1 MADTRVSHLDF
12 MNVSPAMEQKNM
24 LTSKSFLGRS
34 TLCLAVIL
42 ATFNLA
48 SCTKCSGDS
57 NKSGSSTS
65 ISAPAGS
72 DFTELKIE
80 TLKPGTGA
88 AAASGKKVTVH
99 YTGTLTDGKIFDS
112 SETRKAPFTFTL
124 GQGQVIPGWEKG
136 VDGMKVGER
145 RRLSIPSAMAYG
157 EKGVGSVIPP
167 NAPLVF
173 EVELLS
179 VE

>member
-1 MADTRVSHLDF
+1 
-12 MNVSPAMEQKNM
+12 M
-24 LTSKSFLGRS
+24 LTSKSFLGFS
-34 TLCLAVIL
+34 SLAL
-42 ATFNLA
+42 ALVLTTFNLA
-48 SCTKCSGDS
+48 SCTKCSGNS
-57 NKSGSSTS
+57 NAPSSSTT
-65 ISAPAGS
+65 GS
-72 DFTELKIE
+72 GMSGQDFTELKIE

-99 YTGTLTDGKIFDS
+99 YTGTLTDGKVFDS
-112 SETRKAPFTFTL
+112 SENRKAPFTFTL
-124 GQGQVIPGWEKG
+124 GQGQVIPGWDKG

-145 RRLSIPSAMAYG
+145 RRLSIPSNLAYG

>member
-1 MADTRVSHLDF
+1 
-12 MNVSPAMEQKNM
+12 M
-24 LTSKSFLGRS
+24 LIPKSSLGCS
-34 TLCLAVIL
+34 LLSLALIL
-42 ATFNLA
+42 TTFNLV

-57 NKSGSSTS
+57 NTSSS
-65 ISAPAGS
+65 SAPASAASGQ
-72 DFTELKIE
+72 DFIELKIE

-99 YTGTLTDGKIFDS
+99 YTGTLTDGKVFDS
-112 SETRKAPFTFTL
+112 SENRKAPFTFTL
-124 GQGQVIPGWEKG
+124 GQGQVIPGWDKG

-145 RRLSIPSAMAYG
+145 RRLSIPSNLAYG

>member
-1 MADTRVSHLDF
+1 
-12 MNVSPAMEQKNM
+12 M
-24 LTSKSFLGRS
+24 LTSKYALRRS
-34 TLCLAVIL
+34 IMSLAIIL
-42 ATFNLA
+42 TTFNLA

-57 NKSGSSTS
+57 STAGSSTS
-65 ISAPAGS
+65 SNAAAGQ
-72 DFTELKIE
+72 DFAELKIE

-88 AAASGKKVTVH
+88 TAATGKKVTVH

-124 GQGQVIPGWEKG
+124 GQGQVIPGWDKG
-136 VDGMKVGER
+136 VDGMQVGER
-145 RRLSIPSAMAYG
+145 RRLSIPSSMAYG

>member
-1 MADTRVSHLDF
+1 
-12 MNVSPAMEQKNM
+12 M
-24 LTSKSFLGRS
+24 LTSKSFLGCS
-34 TLCLAVIL
+34 IL
-42 ATFNLA
+42 ALAFAVTTLNLA
-48 SCTKCSGDS
+48 SCTKCSSSS
-57 NKSGSSTS
+57 NTPGSSS
-65 ISAPAGS
+65 SSNAAAGQ

-124 GQGQVIPGWEKG
+124 GQGQVIPGWDKG

-145 RRLSIPSAMAYG
+145 RRLSIPSSLAYG

-167 NAPLVF
+167 NSPLVF

>member
-1 MADTRVSHLDF
+1 
-12 MNVSPAMEQKNM
+12 M
-24 LTSKSFLGRS
+24 LTPKSSLGCS
-34 TLCLAVIL
+34 LLSLALIL
-42 ATFNLA
+42 TTFNLA

-57 NKSGSSTS
+57 NTSSS
-65 ISAPAGS
+65 SAPTSAAAGQ
-72 DFTELKIE
+72 DFIELKIE

-99 YTGTLTDGKIFDS
+99 YTGTLTDGKVFDS
-112 SETRKAPFTFTL
+112 SENRKAPFTFTL
-124 GQGQVIPGWEKG
+124 GQGQVIPGWDKG

-145 RRLSIPSAMAYG
+145 RRLSIPSNLAYG